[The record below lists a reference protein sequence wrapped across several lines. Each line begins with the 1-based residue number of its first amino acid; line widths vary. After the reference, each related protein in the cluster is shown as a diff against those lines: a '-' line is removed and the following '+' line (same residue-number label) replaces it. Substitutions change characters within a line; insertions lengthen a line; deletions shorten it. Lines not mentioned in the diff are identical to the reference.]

1 MQKLTYVKNIIFSLF
16 IIHFSFSQ
24 SPIVPLNSL
33 HLIHNANGDYH
44 KDIQN
49 VLVGFEG
56 TWQGSY
62 DGKVITIVLQK
73 FTQHLFT
80 KENGSFHY
88 EDVISGQFQ
97 ITNSSGIVLVPF
109 TPLNDFVYTK
119 ILSTNCTDSRLILA
133 YIDLLRC
140 DVNGSV
146 ILKKSQTNPNQLNY
160 FYDPEGFISISG
172 CPFNATNIQ
181 QLPVNTLVLTK
192 Q

>member
-1 MQKLTYVKNIIFSLF
+1 MKKFVVLIFVLVFGSC
-16 IIHFSFSQ
+16 FSQ
-24 SPIVPLNSL
+24 SPIAPLNSL
-33 HLIHNANGDYH
+33 HLIHNVNNDYH
-44 KDIQN
+44 QDIQN
-49 VLVGFEG
+49 VLTDFEG
-56 TWQGSY
+56 KWVGSF

-80 KENGSFHY
+80 NENGTFHY

-109 TPLNDFVYTK
+109 TPLNDFAYTK
-119 ILSTNCTDSRLILA
+119 LLSTDCTDNRLILA

-140 DVNGSV
+140 DVSGSV
-146 ILKKSQTNPNQLNY
+146 ILKKSRTNPNQLHY

-181 QLPVNTLVLTK
+181 QLPINTLVLTK